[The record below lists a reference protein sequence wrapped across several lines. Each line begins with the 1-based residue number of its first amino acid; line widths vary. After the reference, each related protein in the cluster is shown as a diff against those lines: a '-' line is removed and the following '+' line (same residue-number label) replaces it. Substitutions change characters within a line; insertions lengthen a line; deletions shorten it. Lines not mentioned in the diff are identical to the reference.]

1 MSRLWFDLKMTM
13 RALVR
18 SYGFVAIAVTVMA
31 LGVGATTFAFTAIN
45 GVVLT
50 PLPYPEPEEL
60 VHIELA
66 SVDNPNGFEIGMH
79 DLDDL
84 GAQQTSFESLFAY
97 YNGTVNVSGGDQPV
111 RYDGIFVSANALE
124 QIGVAPE
131 LGRVFVEGED
141 APGAPLSVVIGWN
154 LWQQDYG
161 GAPGIVGTQ
170 VRVNGTPATIVG
182 VMPRGFQWPVRN
194 DIWVPMQQD
203 LDALPRGEAITVEGF
218 GRLRDG
224 VTIEQARVEFATLYS
239 AILADN
245 PGWNEGATT
254 DLDEYRDEF
263 VGNQTMGILSA
274 MQVATFLVLL
284 IACANVANLIL
295 ARTVSRRR
303 ELSVRTALGASRW
316 RLVAGT
322 LSESVFVSVIGG
334 LFGIAIAHVG
344 GLAVERYLV
353 ESGDGFPYWMSFGA
367 DLRVAVFAISVAA
380 IAGLIAGLV
389 PALRAA
395 RSDVTEGLK
404 AGGGGG
410 TSVSLGK
417 LTRTLITVEIA
428 LSCALLVGGA
438 LTVRSVV
445 NLQYVSPGGDVTGVM
460 TGRIGLF
467 ASDYPD
473 EVSRRQFWERLEA
486 RVAEI
491 PGVTATTVTTSI
503 PTYGAG
509 GNAYRID
516 GQEPAPDGRYPFTR
530 TVVVTPGYLDTFKVP
545 LLAGRD
551 LMASDNADAQPVA
564 MINKTFAE
572 RAFPGESAV
581 GKRILLG
588 REGDLA
594 LTIVGVVGDVFHSN
608 LDNDMA
614 PAVYQPLAQSD
625 ARFMTIAART
635 PGDEAALAGP
645 VREALRSVDPDL
657 PIYWLQPAQVWVDQS
672 RSGPRL
678 LGMIFGVFGI
688 AAVVLASVGV
698 YGVLA
703 FTVAQRTREFGVRR
717 ALGADHGRIVNLVVK
732 QGAFQLLI
740 GLPIGL
746 LLAFGLGQ
754 MLQGVLANVS
764 SVDPVSFLGVPL
776 ILALVVIAA
785 SFVPARRASRIDPME
800 ALRHE

>member
-66 SVDNPNGFEIGMH
+66 SADEPNGFEIGLH
-79 DLDDL
+79 DLADL

-97 YNGTVNVSGGDQPV
+97 YNGTVNVSGDEQPV

-161 GAPGIVGTQ
+161 GTPAIVGTQ

-218 GRLRDG
+218 GRLREG
-224 VTIEQARVEFATLYS
+224 VSLEQARAEFATLYA

-245 PGWNEGATT
+245 PDWNVGATT
-254 DLDEYRDEF
+254 DLNEYRDEF

-322 LSESVFVSVIGG
+322 LSESILVSIAGG
-334 LFGIAIAHVG
+334 LIGISIAHAG
-344 GLAVERYLV
+344 GKAVERYLI

-367 DLRVAVFAISVAA
+367 DLRVAVFAIGIAA
-380 IAGLIAGLV
+380 LAGLIAGVV

-503 PTYGAG
+503 PTYGSG
-509 GNAYRID
+509 GNAYRLD
-516 GQEPAPDGRYPFTR
+516 GQEPSPDGRYPFTR

-551 LMASDNADAQPVA
+551 FSVTDNADAQPVA
-564 MINKTFAE
+564 LINKTFAE

-581 GKRILLG
+581 GKRVLLG

-594 LTIVGVVGDVFHSN
+594 LTIVGVVGDVYHSN
-608 LDNDMA
+608 LDNDMM
-614 PAVYQPLAQSD
+614 PAVYQPLAQTD

-645 VREALRSVDPDL
+645 VREALRSVNPDL

-688 AAVVLASVGV
+688 AAVLLASVGV

-717 ALGADHGRIVNLVVK
+717 ALGADNGRIVNLVVR
-732 QGAFQLLI
+732 QGAFQLLV

-746 LLAFGLGQ
+746 ILAFGLGQ

-764 SVDPVSFLGVPL
+764 SIDPVSFLGVPL
-776 ILALVVIAA
+776 LLALVVIAA

>member
-1 MSRLWFDLKMTM
+1 MSRLWFDFKMTM

-50 PLPYPEPEEL
+50 PLPFPDGEEL
-60 VHIELA
+60 VHIELVSA
-66 SVDNPNGFEIGMH
+66 DDPNGFEIGMH
-79 DLDDL
+79 DLADL
-84 GAQQTSFESLFAY
+84 GAQQTSLESLFSY
-97 YNGTVNVSGGDQPV
+97 YNGTVNVSGGDLPV
-111 RYDGIFVSANALE
+111 RYDGIFVTANALE
-124 QIGVAPE
+124 QLGVAPE
-131 LGRVFVEGED
+131 LGRVFVDGED
-141 APGAPLSVVIGWN
+141 APGAPLSVVIGWHV
-154 LWQQDYG
+154 WQQDYG
-161 GAPGIVGTQ
+161 SSPDIVGTQ
-170 VRVNGTPATIVG
+170 VRVNGSPATIVG

-194 DIWVPMQQD
+194 DVWVPMQQD
-203 LDALPRGEAITVEGF
+203 LDAISRGDVITVEGF

-224 VTIEQARVEFATLYS
+224 VTLEQARVEFATLYS

-245 PGWNEGATT
+245 PDWNVGATT

-322 LSESVFVSVIGG
+322 LSESVLVSVVGG
-334 LFGIAIAHVG
+334 LIGIAIAHMG
-344 GLAVERYLV
+344 GLAVERYLI
-353 ESGDGFPYWMSFGA
+353 ESGDGFPYWMSFSA

-380 IAGLIAGLV
+380 IAGLIAGFV

-467 ASDYPD
+467 ESDYPD

-491 PGVTATTVTTSI
+491 PGVTSATVTTSI
-503 PTYGAG
+503 PTYGSG
-509 GNAYRID
+509 GNAYRLD

-530 TVVVTPGYLDTFKVP
+530 TVVVSPGYLDTFKIP
-545 LLAGRD
+545 LLSGRN
-551 LMASDNADAQPVA
+551 LAVSDNADSQPVA
-564 MINKTFAE
+564 LINKTFAE

-581 GKRILLG
+581 GKRVLLG

-594 LTIVGVVGDVFHSN
+594 LTVVGVVGDVYHSA
-608 LDNDMA
+608 LDNDMQ
-614 PAVYQPLAQSD
+614 PAVYQPLAQTD

-635 PGDEAALAGP
+635 PGDEATLAGP
-645 VREALRSVDPDL
+645 VREALRAVDPDL

-717 ALGADHGRIVNLVVK
+717 ALGADHGRIVNLVVR
-732 QGAFQLLI
+732 QGAFQLLV

-754 MLQGVLANVS
+754 MLQNVLANVS

-776 ILALVVIAA
+776 ILAIVVIAA